1 VIQTV
6 SALAIVLALIAL
18 LRLGLRM
25 GGVGPP
31 PARRRSLR
39 VLESA
44 ALGSK
49 QRLHVVEVD
58 GERLLIGATEGS
70 VRLLHQLPPRP
81 AGSEAEGEAAGP
93 AAAAP
98 RALLRLLSRSA
109 PLWLLALFLPAAAA
123 QAAGSP
129 PGPELTLSLGGAAEP
144 ERLSS
149 TLQIVALLTLV
160 SVAPSILLMATCFT
174 RILVVLSLLRQAT
187 GIQQLPPNQVLVGLS
202 LFTTLFV
209 MAPIGEQVQAQAL
222 APYMERKIDEREALA
237 RTLVPVRSF
246 LLRHTREN
254 DLELF
259 VSLSSAPRPAT
270 PSDTGITTLLPAF
283 MISELRTAF
292 EIGFMIYLPFL
303 VIDIVIASML
313 ISMGMIVLPPV
324 MISLPFKVMLFVLLD
339 GWNLVLNA
347 LVKGLV

>member
-1 VIQTV
+1 VIQTLL
-6 SALAIVLALIAL
+6 ALAVVLALIGL
-18 LRLGLRM
+18 LRVGLRM
-25 GGVGPP
+25 GGLGSS
-31 PARRRSLR
+31 AGRRRSLR

-44 ALGSK
+44 ALGSR
-49 QRLHVVEVD
+49 QRLHVVEVE
-58 GERLLIGATEGS
+58 GQRLLIGATETS

-81 AGSEAEGEAAGP
+81 GDAEAEAEAAGP
-93 AAAAP
+93 VASAAP
-98 RALLRLLSRSA
+98 RALLRLLSRAA
-109 PLWLLALFLPAAAA
+109 PLLPLALVVPAAA
-123 QAAGSP
+123 QAAGAPS
-129 PGPELTLSLGGAAEP
+129 GPELTLSLGGAAEP
-144 ERLSS
+144 ERISS
-149 TLQIVALLTLV
+149 TLQIVGLLTLI
-160 SVAPSILLMATCFT
+160 SVAPSVLLMATCFT

-209 MAPIGEQVQAQAL
+209 MAPVGEQIHAQAL
-222 APYMERKIDEREALA
+222 SPYMERQIDEREALA
-237 RTLVPVRSF
+237 RTLSPVRSF

-259 VSLSSAPRPAT
+259 VSLSSAPRPESA
-270 PSDTGITTLLPAF
+270 SEAGITALLPAF